1 MGHHVTGACL
11 PSQSASEMHNQEKSP
26 QTFTRLVNFSKNMSA
41 MFDNHFNK
49 LFTCSRCVTCVSCSV
64 HLISMS
70 RCATCAKDYGLFL
83 NLNYPQISEI
93 GKSEVIEKL
102 RNYSRVAYFLLCY
115 PTLLSRSCRGQDG
128 TVRGKIPK
136 HGLLTKNERTKLNLW
151 RREENWRTGC
161 LLNCP
166 YH

>member
-1 MGHHVTGACL
+1 MFSLRDLCFVLCSLDLDVTMCYVR
-11 PSQSASEMHNQEKSP
+11 K
-26 QTFTRLVNFSKNMSA
+26 
-41 MFDNHFNK
+41 
-49 LFTCSRCVTCVSCSV
+49 
-64 HLISMS
+64 
-70 RCATCAKDYGLFL
+70 GLWAFL

-136 HGLLTKNERTKLNLW
+136 HGLLTKNERTKLNL
-151 RREENWRTGC
+151 
-161 LLNCP
+161 
-166 YH
+166 